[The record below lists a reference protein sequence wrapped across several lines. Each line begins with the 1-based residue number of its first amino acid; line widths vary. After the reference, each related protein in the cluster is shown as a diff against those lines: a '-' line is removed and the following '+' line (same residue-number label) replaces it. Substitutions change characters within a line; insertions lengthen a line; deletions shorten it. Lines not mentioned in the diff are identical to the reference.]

1 MVGLCD
7 VSQMWR
13 FSYAASAVWTDVRR
27 PPELVLH
34 DQGQCSSRIARSGG
48 SRHGGRQCLE
58 ALRRMRSGR
67 MRSGRVF
74 VGLIGTAIEEEKT
87 GRETPCRM
95 NYYSRKAVKYDAVH
109 KGNGAG
115 AIGAISNK
123 RT

>member
-13 FSYAASAVWTDVRR
+13 FSYAASAVWTEVRR

-34 DQGQCSSRIARSGG
+34 DQGQCSSRIALSGG

-67 MRSGRVF
+67 VF
-74 VGLIGTAIEEEKT
+74 VGLAGTETT